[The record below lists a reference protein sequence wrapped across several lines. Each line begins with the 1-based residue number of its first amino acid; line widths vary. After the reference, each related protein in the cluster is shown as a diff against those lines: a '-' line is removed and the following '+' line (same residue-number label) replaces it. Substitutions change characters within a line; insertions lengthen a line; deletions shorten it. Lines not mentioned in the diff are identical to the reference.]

1 MNLSRTLGF
10 SALFLITVAS
20 GIAQAQLPG
29 LPGAA
34 QGDAAIGLA
43 AGDQSGASL
52 AAGDE
57 FSLMLWADDRSNPY
71 SYYEYETSGDIYG
84 LRIDQNGAAQETVP
98 FAVTAARAAQGSP
111 KAAWNGTH
119 WLVVFS
125 TTGLSGT
132 GWYYQSGLAAL
143 RIAADG
149 AVIDPEPF
157 PLYGLSAGITTNWD
171 VASDGSQWVVVTQ
184 GNDISSDIVAV
195 RVSASGE
202 VLDPPIRRLVEA
214 TYYGRTNLR
223 LAYAGGVFLLTYDD
237 RDGTNAV
244 RFDGT
249 LTPLDPTP
257 VVLVPHALSG
267 LASSGSEFY
276 IAWGAQKPDFTQA
289 VFGSRVSAGGVLLDG
304 SGVEISAGFAPQ
316 AISGSISAA
325 WDGLNWRVTW
335 PNGGEARVATVK
347 PGGIVLNPGGTA
359 LPGVVAGVTAG
370 TGSGGLHL
378 AWSEFFDNEYDVHR
392 ATVDAADAVLAKTG
406 ASAST
411 PRQYRADLA
420 AGGSGYLLVF
430 RSALAG
436 NARVLAQ
443 PLDAA
448 GIPMTAEPLELDNGT
463 NLAGPGSPAAA
474 WNGSAYLV
482 AWGAPDGIL
491 AQRLGPDGAPLDP
504 APFVVMNPGFGA
516 VDVAAVGG
524 NFLVAG
530 FRFGMSVEFI
540 HPIAARVAGDGTVLD
555 ATPLQLGDY
564 YTVYSRDLAV
574 TALSDRWLAAW
585 HTNVTHDDPL
595 ATTRAR
601 FIDAAGG
608 LSDGFQVHGTFST
621 SGGNAIFALALASDG
636 SQALMV
642 QSQELTSG
650 VETDLL
656 AHTIGG
662 DGTVGPMI
670 NLTPWAGNQYR
681 PQLTHDGRDY
691 VLVYQD
697 QKNRLAPHTLDQL
710 DARGDIY
717 GMRIRPDGTVVD
729 PQGFLVTDSPIG
741 ETDPN
746 VESRGSDTLV
756 LASQMQNDGVHSSYR
771 VRLGEVLGGTDRF
784 PVAVAGASVAEGD
797 APVSVDFSA
806 AGSNDPEGGPVAYFW
821 QFGDGATS
829 TQPDP
834 THEYPQPGEYLA
846 LLTVFD
852 ELGQTATQALTIKAT
867 PVNQPPIA
875 RASANDYEG
884 PIPLS
889 VELYATGSYD
899 PDGHLGNTEWREGG
913 VLLSYNP
920 TAYHTFNT
928 EGEHVVTLRVF
939 DSRGAVGED
948 TVTIVALP
956 AAANQPPTAVASAV
970 PAAGAA
976 PLSVAFSSAGSGDPD
991 GSIFSYQWD
1000 FGDGTAGSGVNPT
1013 HLYTSTGG
1021 YLATLTVTDNGGLSD
1036 SDSVS
1041 IDVTGLSAAALLTS
1055 IDLSTSAKRGT
1066 RNVNGV
1072 VTVSNGAGGTERSAI
1087 VQGRWTF
1094 PDGTTQTR
1102 YEYSD
1107 RKGEATFSAPA
1118 GADGLYAFKILTVT
1132 KSGFA
1137 WAEGD
1142 SQTQAE
1148 MAVGTPA
1155 GNLPPTASF
1164 TGNCSGLACDF
1175 DGSASGDPD
1184 GAVVSYEWDFG
1195 DGSTG
1200 SGPMISH
1207 AFAAAG
1213 SYTVTLTVTDDQG
1226 AMDSSSAVFSV
1237 FTDPSAEAHVG
1248 DLDGGAVTAPRNRW
1262 EVTVTVAV
1270 HDALE
1275 NPIGG
1280 ATAAGGWGGGA
1291 NGSGS
1296 CVTGADGR
1304 CSVSKGNLKSN
1315 VAQVSFAVTG
1325 ISGSNVSYDGSANH
1339 DPDGDSDGTT
1349 ITVNKP

>member
-1 MNLSRTLGF
+1 MNFSKSLGF
-10 SALFLITVAS
+10 TILFLFTLAG

-29 LPGAA
+29 LPGAT
-34 QGDAAIGLA
+34 QGDAAIALS

-52 AAGDE
+52 ASGDE
-57 FSLMLWADDRSNPY
+57 FSLLLWADERSNPY
-71 SYYEYETSGDIYG
+71 IYYEYETSSDIYG
-84 LRIDQNGAAQETVP
+84 LRIDQNGVPQENVP
-98 FAVTAARAAQGSP
+98 FAVAALRAAQGSP

-132 GWYYQSGLAAL
+132 GYYYQSGLAAL
-143 RIAADG
+143 RIAPDG

-157 PLYGLSAGITTNWD
+157 PLYGLNSGITTNWD

-195 RVSASGE
+195 RVSAGGV
-202 VLDPPIRRLVEA
+202 VLDPPTRTLVKE
-214 TYYGRTNLR
+214 TYYGRTGLR
-223 LAYAGGVFLLTYDD
+223 LAYAGGVFMLTYDD

-244 RFDGT
+244 RFDGA
-249 LTPLDPTP
+249 LSPLDPAP
-257 VVLVPHALSG
+257 VLLVPHSLAG
-267 LASSGSEFY
+267 LVSNGSEFY

-304 SGVEISAGFAPQ
+304 SGVEISTGFPPQ

-335 PNGGEARVATVK
+335 PHGDAARAATVNT
-347 PGGIVLNPGGTA
+347 GGMVLNPGGTE
-359 LPGVVAGVTAG
+359 LPGVIAGASAG

-392 ATVDAADAVLAKTG
+392 ATVDAADAVLTSTG
-406 ASAST
+406 ASTST

-420 AGGSGYLLVF
+420 AGSSGYLLVY
-430 RSALAG
+430 RGAQAG
-436 NARVLAQ
+436 DIRILAQ

-448 GIPMTAEPLELDNGT
+448 GIPQSAEPLELDSGT
-463 NLAGPGSPAAA
+463 LLAGPGSPAAA
-474 WNGSAYLV
+474 WNGSVYLV
-482 AWGAPDGIL
+482 AWGAPDGIF
-491 AQRLGPDGAPLDP
+491 ARRLGADGAPLDP
-504 APFVVMNPGFGA
+504 APFLVMSPGFGA
-516 VDVAAVGG
+516 VDVAALGSD
-524 NFLVAG
+524 FLVAG
-530 FRFGMSVEFI
+530 FRFGTSVQYI
-540 HPIAARVAGDGTVLD
+540 RPIAARVAGDGTVLD
-555 ATPLQLGDY
+555 ATPLELGDY

-585 HTNVTHDDPL
+585 HTNVTHDNPL

-621 SGGNAIFALALASDG
+621 SGGNSVFTLALASDG
-636 SQALMV
+636 SQSLMV

-656 AHTIGG
+656 AHTIGS
-662 DGTVGPMI
+662 DGTVGPMV
-670 NLTPWAGNQYR
+670 NLTPWSGNQYR
-681 PQLTHDGRDY
+681 PQLSYDGRDF
-691 VLVYQD
+691 VLIYQD

-710 DARGDIY
+710 DARSDIY
-717 GMRIRPDGTVVD
+717 GMRIRPDGTVID
-729 PQGFLVTDSPIG
+729 PQGFLVADSPIG

-746 VESRGSDTLV
+746 VASRLSDTLV
-756 LASQMQNDGVHSSYR
+756 LASQMQNDGVHSNYR
-771 VRLGEVLGGTDRF
+771 VRMGDVLDGTDRF
-784 PVAVAGASVAEGD
+784 PVAVASASVDEGD
-797 APVSVDFSA
+797 APLTVDFSA
-806 AGSNDPEGGPVAYFW
+806 AGSNDPEGGPVAYLW

-834 THEYPQPGEYLA
+834 THEYLQPGEYLA

-852 ELGQTATQALTIKAT
+852 DLGQTGTQAVTIKAT

-899 PDGHLGNTEWREGG
+899 PDGHLGNSEWREGG
-913 VLLSYNP
+913 ALLSYNP
-920 TAYHTFNT
+920 TAYHTFVT

-939 DSRGAVGED
+939 DSRGAIGED

-956 AAANQPPTAVASAV
+956 ASANQPPTAVASAV
-970 PAAGAA
+970 PAAGEA
-976 PLSVAFSSAGSGDPD
+976 PLSVVFGSAGSVDPD
-991 GSIFSYQWD
+991 GSIVSYQWD
-1000 FGDGTAGSGVNPT
+1000 FGDGSVGSGANPT
-1013 HLYTSTGG
+1013 HLYTSTGS

-1036 SDSVS
+1036 SDSVN
-1041 IDVTGLSAAALLTS
+1041 IDVTGLSAAALVTA
-1055 IDLSTSAKRGT
+1055 IELSTYTKRGT
-1066 RNVNGV
+1066 RNVDGV
-1072 VTVSNGAGGTERSAI
+1072 VTVSNGAGGTEGSAI

-1107 RKGEATFSAPA
+1107 RRGEATFTAVA
-1118 GADGLYAFKILTVT
+1118 EADGLYALEILTVT

-1142 SQTQAE
+1142 SQTQAGIT
-1148 MAVGTPA
+1148 VGAPPV
-1155 GNLPPTASF
+1155 NQPPTASI
-1164 TGNCSGLACDF
+1164 TGTCAALDCDF
-1175 DGSASGDPD
+1175 DGSASSDPD
-1184 GAVVSYEWDFG
+1184 GAVVSYEWNFG
-1195 DGSTG
+1195 DGGTG
-1200 SGPMISH
+1200 SGPTVSH
-1207 AFAAAG
+1207 AYAAAG
-1213 SYTVTLTVTDDQG
+1213 SYTVTLTVTDDRG
-1226 AMDSSSAVFSV
+1226 A
-1237 FTDPSAEAHVG
+1237 TDAAEAVYSVSSDPPAQVHVG
-1248 DLDGGAVTAPRNRW
+1248 DLDGAAATAPRSRW
-1262 EVTVTVAV
+1262 EATVSVTV

-1280 ATAAGGWGGGA
+1280 ATVSGTWSGGA

-1304 CSVSKGNLKSN
+1304 CSVSKGNLKGN
-1315 VAQVSFAVTG
+1315 VAQVSFAVSGITG
-1325 ISGSNVSYDGSANH
+1325 TNLSYDGSANH

-1349 ITVNKP
+1349 ITVNQP